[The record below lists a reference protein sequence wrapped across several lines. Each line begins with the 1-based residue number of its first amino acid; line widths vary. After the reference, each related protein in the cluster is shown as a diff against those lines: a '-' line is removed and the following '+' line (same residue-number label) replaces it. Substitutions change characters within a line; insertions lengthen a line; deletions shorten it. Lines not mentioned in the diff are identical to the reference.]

1 MNTRFN
7 NQPKL
12 ELMKE
17 DSGGRAYFKLLEDFT
32 LNINEVTITV
42 PKFFTTDFA
51 SVPRILWSIFP
62 PVGNYSSAALIIC
75 IHEKP
80 IALASL
86 QTLFLTVRCK
96 LWKLVGGDEMLFILR
111 SGSLAGS
118 HLGADRSG
126 IFGEFALRGR

>member
-62 PVGNYSSAALIIC
+62 PVGNYSSAALIHDYLYTRKANCPRLLADAIFNC
-75 IHEKP
+75 AMQ
-80 IALASL
+80 ALEVSWWRRNAL
-86 QTLFLTVRCK
+86 YITVR
-96 LWKLVGGDEMLFILR
+96 
-111 SGSLAGS
+111 
-118 HLGADRSG
+118 
-126 IFGEFALRGR
+126 IFGRFAFRGR